1 MKRKGMIIMKID
13 NIDPQELNIPSWN
26 ATYILRPDMVT
37 MAASL
42 GEYGLL
48 TPLVVQESTNVV
60 IDGSQRLKVIQG
72 NKIIAKKIGASVPI
86 RFVDCDELDAMIL
99 HIQLNRGRG
108 SMVAK
113 QVSNIV
119 KKLNRSKRLAEA
131 DFERLFCMK
140 YDELE
145 LMLDGTIIKHRD
157 IQNYNYSRAWVPV
170 EAPSN
175 TVEEGGISIERP
187 PNQDR

>member
-1 MKRKGMIIMKID
+1 MKIENVNLD
-13 NIDPQELNIPSWN
+13 QLSIPSWN

-48 TPLVVQESTNVV
+48 TPLVVQESTNIV

-72 NKIIAKKIGASVPI
+72 NKVIAKKVGTSIPVRLI
-86 RFVDCDELDAMIL
+86 DCDELDAMIL
-99 HIQLNRGRG
+99 HVQLNRGRG

-113 QVSNIV
+113 QVSHIV
-119 KKLNRSKRLAEA
+119 KKLHRSKRLNEA

-175 TVEEGGISIERP
+175 TVEEGGIAIERP
-187 PNQDR
+187 PNKDR